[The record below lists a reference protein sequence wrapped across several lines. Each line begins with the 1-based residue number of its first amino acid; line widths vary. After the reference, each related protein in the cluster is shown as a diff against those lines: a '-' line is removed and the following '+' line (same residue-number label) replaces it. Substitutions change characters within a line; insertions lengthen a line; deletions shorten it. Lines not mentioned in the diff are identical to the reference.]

1 MPNHVMNILTI
12 KGSKERVR
20 EILNEIKDEEV
31 GYGSIDF
38 NKIEP
43 MPKEL
48 EIECGSAT
56 NDGLKHY
63 KDFVF
68 VYTAFAKRTKDELLN
83 IPEEKEEIF
92 LKARKDIDRE
102 EWKLGRQAYR
112 NELKYGAPTWY
123 EWTNEHWG
131 TKWNAYG
138 YDDGCGLVG
147 DNKISFETAWDS
159 PLTLMKKLS
168 VKYPDITAEVEWAEQ
183 CMGDGE
189 GRYELKNG
197 KLLSEYYPETQKE
210 QSAFSDRVWNEGY
223 GLQRTDME
231 LTQ

>member
-12 KGSKERVR
+12 KGSEERVR
-20 EILNEIKDEEV
+20 EILEEIKDEEV

-92 LKARKDIDRE
+92 LKARKDELYDRGVRNQLDVHRRRE
-102 EWKLGRQAYR
+102 YKRGGKNRRNKSGKKIRRCAFVLYR
-112 NELKYGAPTWY
+112 RA
-123 EWTNEHWG
+123 
-131 TKWNAYG
+131 
-138 YDDGCGLVG
+138 
-147 DNKISFETAWDS
+147 S
-159 PLTLMKKLS
+159 S
-168 VKYPDITAEVEWAEQ
+168 V
-183 CMGDGE
+183 
-189 GRYELKNG
+189 R
-197 KLLSEYYPETQKE
+197 
-210 QSAFSDRVWNEGY
+210 
-223 GLQRTDME
+223 
-231 LTQ
+231 

>member
-20 EILNEIKDEEV
+20 EILEEIKDEGV

-56 NDGLKHY
+56 NDGLKYY

-68 VYTAFAKRTKDELLN
+68 VYTAFAKRTKEELLN

-102 EWKLGRQAYR
+102 EWELGR
-112 NELKYGAPTWY
+112 
-123 EWTNEHWG
+123 
-131 TKWNAYG
+131 
-138 YDDGCGLVG
+138 
-147 DNKISFETAWDS
+147 
-159 PLTLMKKLS
+159 
-168 VKYPDITAEVEWAEQ
+168 
-183 CMGDGE
+183 
-189 GRYELKNG
+189 
-197 KLLSEYYPETQKE
+197 
-210 QSAFSDRVWNEGY
+210 
-223 GLQRTDME
+223 
-231 LTQ
+231 